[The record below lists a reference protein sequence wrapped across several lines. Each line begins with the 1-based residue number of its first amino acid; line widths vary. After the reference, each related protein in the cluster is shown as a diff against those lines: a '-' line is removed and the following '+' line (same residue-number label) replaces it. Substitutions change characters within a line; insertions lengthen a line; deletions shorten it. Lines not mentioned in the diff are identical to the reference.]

1 MIESND
7 FLSFSNN
14 VFIENNPKKN
24 NDSEN
29 LSIKDLDV
37 NIYLS

>member
-7 FLSFSNN
+7 FLSFSND
-14 VFIENNPKKN
+14 VFIENNSKKN
-24 NDSEN
+24 KDSEN

-37 NIYLS
+37 NIYIL

>member
-7 FLSFSNN
+7 FLSLSND
-14 VFIENNPKKN
+14 VFIENNSKKN
-24 NDSEN
+24 EDSEN

-37 NIYLS
+37 NIYVL